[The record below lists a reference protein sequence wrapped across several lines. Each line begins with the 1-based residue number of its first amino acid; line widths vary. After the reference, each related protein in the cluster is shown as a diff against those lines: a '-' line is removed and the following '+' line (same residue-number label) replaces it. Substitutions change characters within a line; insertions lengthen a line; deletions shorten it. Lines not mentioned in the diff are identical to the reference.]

1 MTIKYA
7 KRNYKDK
14 KKNYGY
20 MLRQSTWELLT
31 EAAKVNGT
39 TRAAIIDVGVL
50 KESKRILKKGLAI
63 SVGKV

>member
-20 MLRQSTWELLT
+20 MLRQSTWEILT
-31 EAAKVNGT
+31 QAAKVNGT
-39 TRAAIIDVGVL
+39 TRAVIIDDGVL
-50 KESKRILKKGLAI
+50 K
-63 SVGKV
+63 